1 VSVATRPE
9 TETAPVVTGFGL
21 VWRGAAARGTA
32 TIVAKGAAF
41 LVTLVLVRTLPAAQ
55 AGSFFLALAAAS
67 TAGPL
72 LSLGTAEMV
81 ARHVPT
87 ADAGGTLV
95 DGASV
100 VRSAIRIV
108 GRFAFVALLL
118 TASVAFVVDRSLVA
132 WAVVVAAMS
141 SFLAVESIGA
151 AFLRARRRA
160 VLAETLLAFA
170 PTVFLV
176 AVFAFARPSSEAQ
189 ALFGVRAA
197 LELAACVVLLVVL
210 ARMTRDHA
218 ASWDT
223 RRLVRA
229 ASPFWISGLAWLAL
243 QNVDVLILGMTHG
256 AAAVGGYVPIL
267 RVADVTATTQGLF
280 AAYLLPIAAGIH
292 ASGRTREIDDVY
304 LRTTAL
310 GVVLS
315 VPVLAILALAPGA
328 LMGLLFPATP
338 SDAVLVARILAV
350 AYMVNA
356 VFFLSTAVLLALGD
370 ARALARRWVIV
381 LVATIAADA
390 VLVSTLG
397 MVGAALGTCAGLVM
411 LNGTSARLLSK
422 RHGISALSRVV
433 VVPLVAAIS
442 VAALLAIAV
451 PTGRLA
457 LVAVAV
463 GSGATAVAST
473 WWLRRRT

>member
-1 VSVATRPE
+1 VSIAARPE
-9 TETAPVVTGFGL
+9 TGTTPVVTGFGL

-87 ADAGGTLV
+87 ADAGGSLV

-100 VRSAIRIV
+100 ARSAIRIV
-108 GRFAFVALLL
+108 GRIAIVAVLL
-118 TASVAFVVDRSLVA
+118 TSSVAFIVDRSLVA
-132 WAVVVAAMS
+132 WAVVVAAMAS
-141 SFLAVESIGA
+141 LLAVESIGA

-160 VLAETLLAFA
+160 VLAETLQASA

-176 AVFAFARPSSEAQ
+176 AVFAFAHPSSEAQ

-197 LELAACVVLLVVL
+197 LELAVCVVLLFVL
-210 ARMTRDHA
+210 ARMTREHT
-218 ASWDT
+218 ASWDA

-243 QNVDVLILGMTHG
+243 QNVDVLILGMSHG

-267 RVADVTATTQGLF
+267 RIADVTATILGLF
-280 AAYLLPIAAGIH
+280 AAYLLPIAAGMH
-292 ASGRTREIDDVY
+292 ASGRTEEIHDVY
-304 LRTTAL
+304 VRTTAL
-310 GVVLS
+310 GVALS
-315 VPVLAILALAPGA
+315 VPVLSILAVAPDA
-328 LMGLLFPATP
+328 LIELLFPATP
-338 SDAVLVARILAV
+338 SGAVVVARIFAI
-350 AYMVNA
+350 AYTVNA
-356 VFFLSTAVLLALGD
+356 MFFLSTAVLLALGD

-381 LVATIAADA
+381 LVATIAVDA
-390 VLVSTLG
+390 VLVPALG

-411 LNGTSARLLSK
+411 LNGASAGLLSK
-422 RHGISALSRVV
+422 RHGMSALSRVV
-433 VVPLVAAIS
+433 VVPVVAAIA
-442 VAALLAIAV
+442 VAAIL
-451 PTGRLA
+451 
-457 LVAVAV
+457 
-463 GSGATAVAST
+463 ATAVPAGRWALAAVALGSGGTAVAAT
-473 WWLRRRT
+473 WWFGRRA